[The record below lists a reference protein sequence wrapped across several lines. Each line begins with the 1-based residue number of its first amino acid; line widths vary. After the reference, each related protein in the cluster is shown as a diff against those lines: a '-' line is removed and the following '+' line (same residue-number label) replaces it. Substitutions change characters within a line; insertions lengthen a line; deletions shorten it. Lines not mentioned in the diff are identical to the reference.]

1 MSVNYSTVENYKIRA
16 KNLGISLE
24 EYLLIVIIEKLDE
37 VKQAIHWT
45 R

>member
-1 MSVNYSTVENYKIRA
+1 MSINYATIENYKIRA
-16 KNLGISLE
+16 KNLGLTLE
-24 EYLLIVIIEKLDE
+24 EYLLIVMIDKLDE

>member
-1 MSVNYSTVENYKIRA
+1 MAVDYVTVENYKHKA
-16 KNLGISLE
+16 KQLGLTLE
-24 EYLLIVIIEKLDE
+24 EYLLMLMIDKLDE